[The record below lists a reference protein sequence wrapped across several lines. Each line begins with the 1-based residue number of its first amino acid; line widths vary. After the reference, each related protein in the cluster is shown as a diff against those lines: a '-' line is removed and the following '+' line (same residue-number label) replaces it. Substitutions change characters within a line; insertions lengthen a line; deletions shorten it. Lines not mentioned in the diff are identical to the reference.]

1 MDALNEKL
9 ARLRSELTALGSVA
23 VAFSGG
29 VDSTL
34 LLYVTREALGG
45 ENCLA
50 VTARSV
56 FVPAREADE
65 AAALCRQFGAQQL
78 VLDLDVLAVP
88 GVAENP
94 PERCYY
100 CKRAILGRICA
111 EAAAR
116 GLRAVVEGSNV
127 DDRSDDRPGARAVA
141 ELGVRSPL
149 LEAGLTKAE
158 IRELSRRFGLPT
170 AGKPAA
176 ACLASR
182 VARGEAITPEALRRV
197 AAGEDYL
204 RGLGLT
210 QLRVRTAGGDARIEA
225 LPAEFD
231 LVMARAKEVEAALRG
246 LGFRRVTL
254 DLGGYRRGGAS

>member
-1 MDALNEKL
+1 MDALSEKL
-9 ARLRSELTALGSVA
+9 ARLRAQLRSLGSVA

-34 LLYVTREALGG
+34 LLYLSRETLGR

-56 FVPAREADE
+56 FVPQRESDE
-65 AAALCRQFGAQQL
+65 AAALCRAFDAPQL
-78 VLDLDVLAVP
+78 VLDMDVLAVP

-94 PERCYY
+94 PERCYL

-116 GLRAVVEGSNV
+116 GLRAVAEGSNV
-127 DDRSDDRPGARAVA
+127 DDLSDDRPGARAVH
-141 ELGVRSPL
+141 ELGVYSPL
-149 LEAGLTKAE
+149 LDARLTKEE
-158 IRELSRRFGLPT
+158 IRALSRRFGLPT
-170 AGKPAA
+170 AEKPAA

-182 VARGEAITPEALRRV
+182 VQRGEPITPETLARV

-204 RGLGLT
+204 RSLGLT
-210 QLRVRTAGGDARIEA
+210 QLRVRTSQGDARIEA
-225 LPAEFD
+225 LPGEFRLVAE
-231 LVMARAKEVEAALRG
+231 RAAEVDAALRA

-254 DLGGYRRGGAS
+254 DLGGYRRGG